1 VTIAARAMLGIS
13 LALSACAV
21 GPNFRTPVKPAT
33 GGYTREA
40 LPAQTDSSTVS
51 GETAQRFD
59 FGAELPADWWR
70 LFESPELNTLI
81 EQAIKNYPSI
91 TAQQAALR
99 QARDNVRAQ
108 QGVFFPQVQGQ
119 LTQARQKQSL
129 ATAESSLS
137 VAPVASTPPGAGGS
151 GSPSAASL
159 ASELAPF
166 LITNIYTASVNVSY
180 TFDIFGGERRQLE
193 GLQAQVE
200 AQKYQLEAS
209 YLTLTS
215 NVAATAIQMAS
226 IREQIAATHE
236 IIALEEKQLN
246 LIQRQ
251 FDIGSRARAEVLQ
264 QQSNLSTVRATL
276 PALQQQLSVT
286 DHQLAVLVGQF
297 PHDAAPASFELSS
310 LKLPVDLPVSLPSAL
325 VARRPD
331 IKVQEM
337 AMRQASAA
345 VGVATANL
353 FPQVTLQAQTGD
365 QSTLLSTWFSP
376 AAAMWG
382 LTSNLTQPI
391 FAGGTLRARRRAAID
406 AYDQTQAQYRLAVLN
421 AFQNVADSL
430 TALENDAQA
439 VGAQFDA
446 QTAAKASLD
455 LIQRQY
461 DAGAVGYVSLLTAQ
475 QTYQQ
480 ARIAYVRAVASRYAD
495 TVTLFQALGGGWWN
509 RGQNKSL

>member
-1 VTIAARAMLGIS
+1 MRFAVRATLGTS

-21 GPNFRTPVKPAT
+21 GPNYKAPAAPAT
-33 GGYTREA
+33 QGYTREA
-40 LPAQTDSSTVS
+40 LPAQTSPTQAAG
-51 GETAQRFD
+51 GEVQHFQ
-59 FGAELPADWWR
+59 FGQELPADWWR
-70 LFESPELNTLI
+70 LFESAELNALI

-91 TAQQAALR
+91 AAQQAALR

-108 QGVFFPQVQGQ
+108 QGVFFPQIQGQ
-119 LTQARQKQSL
+119 GTAARQKESL
-129 ATAESSLS
+129 AAAESGLS
-137 VAPVASTPPGAGGS
+137 VAPQQGLGS
-151 GSPSAASL
+151 GQTL
-159 ASELAPF
+159 AQELEPY
-166 LITNIYTASVNVSY
+166 LITNLYTASVSVSY

-193 GLQAQVE
+193 SLQAQVD

-226 IREQIAATHE
+226 VREQIAATQE
-236 IIALEEKQLN
+236 IVALEEKQLA
-246 LIQRQ
+246 LIERQ
-251 FDIGSRARAEVLQ
+251 FQIGIRARADVLQ
-264 QQSNLSTVRATL
+264 QQSNLATVRATL
-276 PALQQQLSVT
+276 PALQQQLSAS

-297 PHDAAPASFELSS
+297 PHDSALVQFTLSD
-310 LKLPVDLPVSLPSAL
+310 LKLPADLPVSLPSGL

-337 AMRQASAA
+337 AMRQANAA

-353 FPQVTLQAQTGD
+353 LPQLTLQAQTGD
-365 QSTLLSTWFSP
+365 QSALFSTVFTP

-382 LTSNLTQPI
+382 LTSTLTQPI

-421 AFQNVADSL
+421 AFQNVADAL

-446 QTAAKASLD
+446 QTAAKSSLD

-480 ARIAYVRAVASRYAD
+480 ARISYVKAVASRYAD
-495 TVTLFQALGGGWWN
+495 TVALFQALGGGWWS
-509 RGQNKSL
+509 REQSAAL